1 MTDSNAALEQETEM
15 GKGGEGGVEREG
27 DNDTIMITVPASSS
41 SWSRTASPRESPSPG
56 KPGSKSTT
64 AATAAK
70 TTRKEPLSPS
80 QSQCPS
86 SPKAG
91 DISPLHNSPNSDRND
106 AEEEEEEAEVEA
118 EFVSARKKYDVLSA
132 QKYELLLQIARLEGN
147 AELEVLWNEV
157 ERREYV
163 VSAMR
168 NKVRGLERGSRDR

>member
-41 SWSRTASPRESPSPG
+41 SSSRTASPRESPSPS

-64 AATAAK
+64 AAAK
-70 TTRKEPLSPS
+70 TTCKETLSPS

-86 SPKAG
+86 PPKAG

-106 AEEEEEEAEVEA
+106 AEEAEAEVEA
-118 EFVSARKKYDVLSA
+118 EFVSARKQYDALSA

-168 NKVRGLERGSRDR
+168 NKVRGLERGIRDR